1 MDLGWPELIIILVL
15 LLLLFG
21 AKRLPEVGRS
31 LGKGMRE
38 FRDAT
43 KGLADDVKS
52 GAEPDASAPQAAPQA
67 PPQAKE
73 EPKTGG
79 PTPGQ

>member
-1 MDLGWPELIIILVL
+1 MDLGWPELIILLVL

-21 AKRLPEVGRS
+21 AKRLPEIGRS
-31 LGKGMRE
+31 LGRGMRE

-52 GAEPDASAPQAAPQA
+52 GAEANDKPASEPS
-67 PPQAKE
+67 KE
-73 EPKTGG
+73 EPKAGG
-79 PTPGQ
+79 PAPGQ